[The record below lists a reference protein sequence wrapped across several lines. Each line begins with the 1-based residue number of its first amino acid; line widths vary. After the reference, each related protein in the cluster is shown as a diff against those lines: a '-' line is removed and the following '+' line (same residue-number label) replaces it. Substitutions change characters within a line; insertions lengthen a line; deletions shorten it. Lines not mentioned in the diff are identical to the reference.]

1 VTRCALVAV
10 SPAESI
16 SRATGA
22 AGGTTNT
29 AIWPKNGPSLSF
41 CCLVVR
47 ISKAGLNSLVI
58 RKSWFSIA
66 NYLSTHPSLKC
77 NE

>member
-10 SPAESI
+10 SPAKSI

-29 AIWPKNGPSLSF
+29 AIWPKNGPVSPVLLSSSSCF
-41 CCLVVR
+41 EGGADLAGDSKELVFNR
-47 ISKAGLNSLVI
+47 QL
-58 RKSWFSIA
+58 FE
-66 NYLSTHPSLKC
+66 HPSFVEVK
-77 NE
+77 